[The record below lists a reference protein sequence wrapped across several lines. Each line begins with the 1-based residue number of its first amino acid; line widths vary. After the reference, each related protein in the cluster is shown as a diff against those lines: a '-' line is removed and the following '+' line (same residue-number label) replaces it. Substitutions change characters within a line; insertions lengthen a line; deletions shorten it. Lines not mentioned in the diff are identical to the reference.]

1 MTYRD
6 PSPVVR
12 SPDDELGRAFDHFQ
26 NILDVQQA
34 ARKAI
39 EMLTSLP
46 EPEVNLA
53 AMLRVTDGRNSER
66 AADTYLERARDVL
79 AGMAAERDRRFQ
91 VMRSSTL
98 IAVCAAFEYVVKA
111 TFVKQAMEDSRSAA
125 SLLANIPKIRV
136 RLDAADVLGA
146 RETEQWYAV
155 ADEIFRQLAR
165 DEQHGSMRK
174 RVRRFLI
181 ECTLLAADHKAAL
194 AAAIDNYE
202 EREFNE
208 PFLTRNSLVHNG
220 RRVSRDLA
228 QLTGAE
234 MGHPVE
240 IDNGQLDRMLA
251 PMRGVVQQLYGPL

>member
-1 MTYRD
+1 MTFRT
-6 PSPVVR
+6 PSPAVR

-26 NILDVQQA
+26 DVLGVQQA

-53 AMLRVTDGRNSER
+53 AMLRVTDGRRSDH
-66 AADTYLERARDVL
+66 ATDTYLERARDVL

-111 TFVKQAMEDSRSAA
+111 AFVKQAMEDAGSAA
-125 SLLANIPKIRV
+125 SLLSSIPRIRV
-136 RLDAADVLGA
+136 RLDVADVLGVPEA
-146 RETEQWYAV
+146 EQWYAI
-155 ADEIFRQLAR
+155 ADEIFRQLAK
-165 DEQHGSMRK
+165 DEQHESMQR

-181 ECTLLAADHKAAL
+181 ECTLLEADHKTTL
-194 AAAIDNYE
+194 AGAIDAYGD
-202 EREFNE
+202 RAFNE
-208 PFLTRNSLVHNG
+208 PFLVRNCLVHNG

-228 QLTGAE
+228 RLNGCRV
-234 MGHPVE
+234 GDPVE
-240 IDNGQLDRMLA
+240 FDNGELDRMLA